1 MARPGY
7 AVAGPLLGLEF
18 HARVNS
24 CGGCR
29 GDGRTYARMYV
40 RTYLP
45 REKGVHEVRHAVAR
59 ASVRTCVRTCA
70 SSGALPL
77 LRPLGLVASSCYP
90 YVRTCARTYVRTL
103 RIFLSPLLF
112 SDRGPVGS
120 RARGDR
126 PLRRCHGMGSSCDVG
141 ARRIALI
148 GALQRQTN
156 TACLNF
162 AFNAT
167 QNGATMNCPRA
178 GRRRRAGDTALAA
191 LTPAPLERHAVS
203 FGRKLVYGLPGEGG
217 SRTSGLRRTG
227 GFCLEGPLRIRA
239 LGCAPTYLLG
249 TSGTWSVRYCGSR

>member
-1 MARPGY
+1 MHVP
-7 AVAGPLLGLEF
+7 
-18 HARVNS
+18 
-24 CGGCR
+24 
-29 GDGRTYARMYV
+29 TYVHTYV
-40 RTYLP
+40 RTYI
-45 REKGVHEVRHAVAR
+45 RT
-59 ASVRTCVRTCA
+59 SVLT
-70 SSGALPL
+70 
-77 LRPLGLVASSCYP
+77 
-90 YVRTCARTYVRTL
+90 YVRTYVRYVRTYVRTYVFSSL
-103 RIFLSPLLF
+103 PFLF
-112 SDRGPVGS
+112 SDRGLVGS

-148 GALQRQTN
+148 GAVQRQTN

-249 TSGTWSVRYCGSR
+249 TSGTWSVRHGGSR